1 MIIRGHLATM
11 PEAKEGKSGS
21 TYYNLRVAENYGKDD
36 RRTTVWFDVVASIS
50 EVEADLLPKGQA
62 VQIDGKLDAEAYV
75 SKKVLVGEAVP
86 TTWDGVI
93 ALLKSKKALKTSLK
107 LITNSRG
114 VQAITFEKRADG
126 SQQEGAAAPAAQNGH
141 VPF

>member
-1 MIIRGHLATM
+1 MIIKGHLANT
-11 PEAKEGKSGS
+11 PEAKTGKSGS

-50 EVEADLLPKGQA
+50 EVEADLLPKGSA

-75 SKKVLVGEAVP
+75 SKAALAGAEVP

-114 VQAITFEKRADG
+114 VQPYTFEKREG
-126 SQQEGAAAPAAQNGH
+126 SQDGAAAPAASNGAA
-141 VPF
+141 PF